1 MIHADVSSPEWQ
13 IFVMQENIDSRRRAC
28 AFIMGVPYEVRI
40 LATRNSRAWVLERSS
55 TCNMLKGSG
64 TCSLEHS
71 RSRKRYTMLWNML
84 GNRVDLGTG
93 GRLSTIYMA
102 PASMW
107 VMPHSCSVPRC
118 RRRLPP
124 IYSILAI
131 KWGFLKQFQRV
142 AAR

>member
-71 RSRKRYTMLWNML
+71 RSRNDIRCFGICWETVLISVPGVDCLRYTWRPQVCGLCHAVAVFH
-84 GNRVDLGTG
+84 GADVDCLRSTRYS
-93 GRLSTIYMA
+93 RLSGV
-102 PASMW
+102 SSNSFN
-107 VMPHSCSVPRC
+107 V
-118 RRRLPP
+118 
-124 IYSILAI
+124 
-131 KWGFLKQFQRV
+131 
-142 AAR
+142 